1 MIFEF
6 LLESGDY
13 MIKSTIISILKQN
26 LPELQREYKI
36 NFLKLFGSYSK
47 NQQNPDSDVDILV
60 DFNEVINLIQFIKLK
75 NALSEMLNMN
85 VDLVMENALK
95 KRIKNKILKEAESI

>member
-1 MIFEF
+1 MNKNTIT
-6 LLESGDY
+6 SI
-13 MIKSTIISILKQN
+13 IKEN

-36 NFLKLFGSYSK
+36 NFLKLFGSYAK

-95 KRIKNKILKEAESI
+95 KRIKNKILEEAEAI

>member
-1 MIFEF
+1 MNKNAIT
-6 LLESGDY
+6 SI
-13 MIKSTIISILKQN
+13 IKEN

-36 NFLKLFGSYSK
+36 NLLKLFGSYAK

>member
-1 MIFEF
+1 MNKNAIT
-6 LLESGDY
+6 SI
-13 MIKSTIISILKQN
+13 IKEN

-36 NFLKLFGSYSK
+36 NLLKLFGSYAK

-60 DFNEVINLIQFIKLK
+60 DFNEDINLIQFIKLK

>member
-1 MIFEF
+1 M
-6 LLESGDY
+6 
-13 MIKSTIISILKQN
+13 
-26 LPELQREYKI
+26 
-36 NFLKLFGSYSK
+36 LFGSYSK

>member
-1 MIFEF
+1 
-6 LLESGDY
+6 

-60 DFNEVINLIQFIKLK
+60 NFSEVVNLIQFIKLK

-85 VDLVMENALK
+85 VDLVMENELK
-95 KRIKNKILKEAESI
+95 KRIKNRILKEAEAI

>member
-1 MIFEF
+1 MNKNAIT
-6 LLESGDY
+6 SI
-13 MIKSTIISILKQN
+13 IKEN

-36 NFLKLFGSYSK
+36 NLLKLFGSYAK

-60 DFNEVINLIQFIKLK
+60 DFNEDINLIQFIKLK

-85 VDLVMENALK
+85 VDLVMENELK
-95 KRIKNKILKEAESI
+95 KRIKNRILKEAEAI